1 MTVLKRFCFVVF
13 LFKLVQSSDVQT
25 SYVAHNL
32 SIPRCWKLP
41 QPNICNITNNVVLV
55 GDEMTGADLLSGA
68 SYVLEA
74 FQQANTSKSCI
85 QKVRETFCAG
95 FLNCS
100 STDENIEDTFDFT
113 ATKRACREAKK
124 ICGEEKPELIE
135 SLDCAAITNL
145 QHSVASY
152 NKSCVSVESPPKD
165 ICQLSGYKVKI
176 AIAMATAIT
185 VTVIITIIIIIIINK
200 SSSSSS

>member
-176 AIAMATAIT
+176 AIAIATAIT

-200 SSSSSS
+200 SSSS